1 MIPARPSFFS
11 NGMKHKSATMAYLD
25 ALTGSALGKRYEL
38 DRPESILG
46 RHPECHVVLD
56 SGAVSRQ
63 HAKIVR
69 ESKRY
74 LLEDLK
80 SRNGTFVNGRLIGEP
95 ATLQD
100 GDVIRI
106 CELEFSYH
114 SDLGPSSFSEVN
126 RDDGSSIGVL
136 IFDDADDAPNHSVT
150 AKIEVRSGIHGS
162 HVSATP
168 EVKLAAMIEIMQ
180 ALGKAVSIDDVLPKV
195 LDSLFRIFIQADRG
209 FIILKDAQG
218 NLQPRWV
225 KTRRPD
231 QEEMVRVSRTILK
244 QVMEEK
250 EAIISLDAGSDER
263 FQMSQSVTDFRI
275 RSMIVAPLLNTEGE
289 ALGAIQIDTIQ
300 HKGRFEQKDLE
311 VLAAVANQAG
321 IAIENAQLHEQMVQ
335 QRLVEQDLEMAR
347 QVQRAFLPED
357 TPATD
362 QYSFYQYYN
371 PASEIG
377 GDYFDYISLEDDRLA
392 VVVADVVGHGVAA
405 AMFMA
410 KLSAE
415 TRFAFAS
422 EDNPAMAMNLLN
434 QRLTALRVERF
445 VTMLVIVL
453 EQSSGHA
460 TIVNA
465 GHMPPIRRN
474 RDGEISEPGAEVSGP
489 PLGIIDDLTYDAFE
503 IDLAPGDV
511 LTLYTDGIFEA
522 PDAKGDQ
529 FSMARIRKLLGQST
543 GSVEKAGNCIVEA
556 VEQHIDG
563 LQQEDD
569 MCLVI
574 FSRK

>member
-1 MIPARPSFFS
+1 
-11 NGMKHKSATMAYLD
+11 MAYLD

-38 DRPESILG
+38 DRLETIMG

-69 ESKRY
+69 DADRY

-95 ATLQD
+95 TALQD
-100 GDVIRI
+100 GDVLRI
-106 CELEFSYH
+106 CELELSFH
-114 SDLGPSSFSEVN
+114 ADLGPSNFSETQ
-126 RDDGSSIGVL
+126 REGSSMGVL
-136 IFDDADDAPNHSVT
+136 IFDDADEIPTHSVT
-150 AKIEVRSGIHGS
+150 AKIEVRSGVHGS
-162 HVSATP
+162 HVGATT

-180 ALGKAVSIDDVLPKV
+180 ALGKAVSIDEVLPKV

-209 FIILKDAQG
+209 FIILNDAQG

-263 FQMSQSVTDFRI
+263 FQMSQSVADFRI
-275 RSMIVAPLLNTEGE
+275 RSMIVAPLLNSEGD

-300 HKGRFEQKDLE
+300 HKGRFEPKDLE

-335 QRLVEQDLEMAR
+335 QRLVEQDLELAR
-347 QVQRAFLPED
+347 QVQQAFLPKE
-357 TPATD
+357 TPGTKE
-362 QYSFYQYYN
+362 YSFYQYYN
-371 PASEIG
+371 PANEIG
-377 GDYFDYISLEDDRLA
+377 GDYFDYIPLENNRLA

-415 TRFAFAS
+415 TRYAFAS
-422 EDNPAMAMNLLN
+422 EDNPAIAMNLLN
-434 QRLTALRVERF
+434 QRVTALGVERF

-453 EQSSGHA
+453 EGTSGKA

-465 GHMPPIRRN
+465 GHMPPIHRSPS
-474 RDGEISEPGAEVSGP
+474 GVISEPGADVSGP
-489 PLGIIDDLTYDAFE
+489 PLGIIDDLVYEAFP
-503 IDLAPGDV
+503 IDLAIGDT

-529 FSMARIRKLLGQST
+529 FSIARIRKILGQSAV
-543 GSVEKAGNCIVEA
+543 SVEKTGRSIVDA
-556 VEQHIDG
+556 VEKHILG

-574 FSRK
+574 FSRHAVV

>member
-1 MIPARPSFFS
+1 
-11 NGMKHKSATMAYLD
+11 MAYLD

-38 DRPESILG
+38 DRLETILG

-69 ESKRY
+69 DANRY

-80 SRNGTFVNGRLIGEP
+80 SRNGTFINGRLISEP
-95 ATLQD
+95 TSLQD
-100 GDVIRI
+100 ADVIRI
-106 CELEFSYH
+106 CDLELSFH
-114 SDLGPSSFSEVN
+114 SDLEPSNFSELN
-126 RDDGSSIGVL
+126 RDGSSMGVL
-136 IFDDADDAPNHSVT
+136 IFDDAGEVPSHSVT
-150 AKIEVRSGIHGS
+150 AKIEVRGGIHGS
-162 HVSATP
+162 HVGATP
-168 EVKLAAMIEIMQ
+168 EVKLTAMIEIMQ
-180 ALGKAVSIDDVLPKV
+180 ALGKAVSIDAVLPKV

-209 FIILKDAQG
+209 FIILKDSQG

-335 QRLVEQDLEMAR
+335 QRLVEQDLELAR
-347 QVQRAFLPED
+347 QVQQAFLPTE
-357 TPATD
+357 TPATNE
-362 QYSFYQYYN
+362 YSFYQYYN

-377 GDYFDYISLEDDRLA
+377 GDYFDYILLENNRLA

-422 EDNPAMAMNLLN
+422 EDNPADAMNLLN

-453 EQSSGHA
+453 EQSSGRA
-460 TIVNA
+460 KIVNA
-465 GHMPPIRRN
+465 GHMAPILRSRA
-474 RDGEISEPGAEVSGP
+474 GIISEPGSEVSGP
-489 PLGIIDDLTYDAFE
+489 PLGIIEDLKYEVFDVE
-503 IDLAPGDV
+503 LVPGDV

-522 PDAKGDQ
+522 PDVNGDQ
-529 FSMARIRKLLGQST
+529 FSIARIRKLLGQSA
-543 GSVEKAGNCIVEA
+543 GSVEKAGTSIIEA
-556 VEQHIDG
+556 VEKHIQG
-563 LQQEDD
+563 AQQEDD
-569 MCLVI
+569 MCLVV
-574 FSRK
+574 FSRL